1 MGEGEDAGQ
10 VCEGV
15 FANVG
20 RGVCAFGPVIAL
32 SRNAMCTLASV
43 ADRNMCRNTHV
54 NTRPILTVSG
64 TEIKNKFMGLVQ

>member
-20 RGVCAFGPVIAL
+20 RGVCAFGPVIAI

-43 ADRNMCRNTHV
+43 ADRNVQKYSCKHKADSNSQWNRN
-54 NTRPILTVSG
+54 
-64 TEIKNKFMGLVQ
+64 